1 MEADMA
7 ILWKTIIAA
16 VASVAAFSAHASH
29 DRYGPYN
36 HPYGYSY
43 DRYGNAYDRYGNLV
57 TPAYPNPDYR
67 DPSVYPWLT
76 YDERERRTREYYPMD
91 PRERAS
97 KEYID
102 RAQRGDFD
110 GVTPH
115 PLSKHYSGG

>member
-1 MEADMA
+1 MA
-7 ILWKTIIAA
+7 ILLKSIIAA

-43 DRYGNAYDRYGNLV
+43 DRYGNAYDRQGNLV
-57 TPAYPNPDYR
+57 TPAYTNPDYR
-67 DPSVYPWLT
+67 DPRLDPWLA
-76 YDERERRTREYYPMD
+76 YGEPPERRAREYYWTD

-115 PLSKHYSGG
+115 PLSKNYSGG